1 MGAQTSQP
9 LTMLVPKANRQAV
22 YKYLFKEGVMV
33 AKKDFNK
40 PKHGDPDLKTAD
52 GQEVPNLQVIKLM
65 QSLKSRGFV
74 TERFN
79 WNWYYYCLTNAGID
93 YLQKFLNLPT
103 DVVPAPLQKSTTLP
117 AAHQLMVA
125 AKARARAM
133 VVVMMDTVVV
143 ATGVAKAATRP
154 VPLVATTSLATPV
167 AVVVVAI
174 K

>member
-1 MGAQTSQP
+1 MGEPSQP

-74 TERFN
+74 TKRFN
-79 WNWYYYCLTNAGID
+79 WNWYYYYLTNEGID

-103 DVVPAPLQKSTTLP
+103 DVVPATLQKSTRPTSRP
-117 AAHQLMVA
+117 SGDGGGKGKGKGYGGGDDGYRRSDTGSWGGKGGD
-125 AKARARAM
+125 KAGAPGGDYQPRYAGGR
-133 VVVMMDTVVV
+133 
-143 ATGVAKAATRP
+143 GGGGN
-154 VPLVATTSLATPV
+154 
-167 AVVVVAI
+167 
-174 K
+174 

>member
-1 MGAQTSQP
+1 MGKPSQP

-79 WNWYYYCLTNAGID
+79 WNWYYYYLTNEGID
-93 YLQKFLNLPT
+93 YLQKFLNLPA
-103 DVVPAPLQKSTTLP
+103 DVVPATLKKSTRP
-117 AAHQLMVA
+117 AS
-125 AKARARAM
+125 
-133 VVVMMDTVVV
+133 
-143 ATGVAKAATRP
+143 RP
-154 VPLVATTSLATPV
+154 SAGGERPSGKGGYGKGGDYQPRYAGGRGGGRGGGGFGGN
-167 AVVVVAI
+167 
-174 K
+174 

>member
-1 MGAQTSQP
+1 MGKPSQP

-79 WNWYYYCLTNAGID
+79 WNWYYYYLTNEGID
-93 YLQKFLNLPT
+93 CLQKFLNLPT
-103 DVVPAPLQKSTTLP
+103 DVVPATLQKSTRPTSRP
-117 AAHQLMVA
+117 SGDGGDDGYRRSDTGSWGGKGGD
-125 AKARARAM
+125 KAGAPGGDYQPRY
-133 VVVMMDTVVV
+133 
-143 ATGVAKAATRP
+143 
-154 VPLVATTSLATPV
+154 
-167 AVVVVAI
+167 
-174 K
+174 